1 MPIAKSYSRVFQ
13 KTLIAR
19 LSRAEQDFS
28 APDVDVRRAVGRA
41 IMKTRYTVILSM
53 IAGAALGGAA
63 IQGLH
68 AQAKPPVYLVTE
80 IDVTNPDAYAK
91 EFAPKAQAI
100 IKAAGGRFVA
110 IGGVAGL
117 GAKPVTA
124 MQGTPPK
131 RVTIQVW
138 DSHEALKAWF
148 NGADYQAALKIGEK
162 YATFRRFAV
171 EGVSQ

>member
-1 MPIAKSYSRVFQ
+1 
-13 KTLIAR
+13 
-19 LSRAEQDFS
+19 
-28 APDVDVRRAVGRA
+28 
-41 IMKTRYTVILSM
+41 MKTRYTVILSM

-91 EFAPKAQAI
+91 EFAPK
-100 IKAAGGRFVA
+100 
-110 IGGVAGL
+110 
-117 GAKPVTA
+117 PVTA

-148 NGADYQAALKIGEK
+148 NCADYQAALKIGEK